1 MLLLHMLHYIQSP
14 DNDFIG
20 YTQQTLVLSAIPTLL
35 ALLIGVSVGF
45 AVAQRPL
52 AAFLMATLSGLGRAV
67 PIIVFLFIA
76 IPIMGI
82 GFTPAAVGLTLLG
95 IPPILLNTIAG
106 LRGVDPAA
114 VESARGMGMT
124 WWQIL
129 ARIRVPLALPVIAA
143 GVRTS
148 AVQIVATS
156 PLAALIGAGG
166 YGHYINEGL
175 NNFIDPTET
184 LVGSVSIAILAI
196 VVEFGLAALQRAVT
210 PAGVRRDEPG
220 QIVPAAT
227 ATEEQ
232 PMAIRT

>member
-1 MLLLHMLHYIQSP
+1 MLLLQMLHYIQNP

-20 YTQQTLVLSAIPTLL
+20 YTQQTLLLSAIPTLF
-35 ALLIGVSVGF
+35 AFLIGVSVGF

-52 AAFLMATLSGLGRAV
+52 AAFVMATLSGLGRAV

-76 IPIMGI
+76 IPILGI

-106 LRGVDPAA
+106 LRGIDPAA

-184 LVGSVSIAILAI
+184 LVGAVSIAVLAI
-196 VVEFGLAALQRAVT
+196 VTEFGLAAVQRAVT
-210 PAGVRRDEPG
+210 PVGVRRDVPR
-220 QIVPAAT
+220 QIAPAAT
-227 ATEEQ
+227 ATAEQ
-232 PMAIRT
+232 PVAVRT